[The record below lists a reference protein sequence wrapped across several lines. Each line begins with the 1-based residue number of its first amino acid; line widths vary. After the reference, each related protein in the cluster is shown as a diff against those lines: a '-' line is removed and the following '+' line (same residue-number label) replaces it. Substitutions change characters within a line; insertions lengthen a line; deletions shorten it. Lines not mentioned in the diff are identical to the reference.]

1 MSYNEEDIF
10 EQDDE
15 IDQYTKALDDSDIDD
30 IEDDMKPVGNIESE
44 EYSDDENRYPSKVTI
59 TAAGCTKKEFEEK
72 WTFVV
77 PENDCRSKCLSDFNE
92 PPGPTFTV
100 PITCNEIKKIFAIC
114 IHMEMIRKRRILDYW
129 STDPLLSTPIFHSK
143 NYLSRNR
150 FFEILRFLRF
160 ADYEKMVD
168 SDRLRK
174 IRLFL
179 EIVREISTCVRNSDE
194 NIVAFDLGVP
204 KELTRKK
211 MKAPD
216 SAFIRSGELLLV
228 KFLDK
233 KASGEKEIYL
243 IDSKGI
249 AGGSLVERYEKG
261 NVISI
266 PLE

>member
-1 MSYNEEDIF
+1 MLYNEEDIF

-15 IDQYTKALDDSDIDD
+15 IDQYTKALDDSDVDD
-30 IEDDMKPVGNIESE
+30 IEDDMKPV
-44 EYSDDENRYPSKVTI
+44 
-59 TAAGCTKKEFEEK
+59 
-72 WTFVV
+72 
-77 PENDCRSKCLSDFNE
+77 
-92 PPGPTFTV
+92 
-100 PITCNEIKKIFAIC
+100 
-114 IHMEMIRKRRILDYW
+114 
-129 STDPLLSTPIFHSK
+129 
-143 NYLSRNR
+143 
-150 FFEILRFLRF
+150 
-160 ADYEKMVD
+160 
-168 SDRLRK
+168 
-174 IRLFL
+174 
-179 EIVREISTCVRNSDE
+179 
-194 NIVAFDLGVP
+194 GVP